1 LLRTCTLQV
10 VIRRAIGEE
19 IRVDFNTGSGGGSG
33 AGGSSGGAGVP
44 PPPRVSSRASG
55 ADFDYTQLVPSFI
68 QTVREVLFNPVNFF
82 RSIRRE
88 GDFLNPLI
96 FAILCSL
103 ITAVIGGFLGLII
116 SLITGEGFGSSIGG
130 LFGNIIGIPI
140 VTTIGLFIGAGIYHL
155 LVLLFV
161 RPAHAGYEATFRA
174 VAYAQAVQA
183 VAFLAFIPI
192 LGLLVILVIAVY
204 QVVLNVIAIREM
216 HSTTTG
222 RAVLVVLVPVAIVLI
237 LGLLLVGT
245 ILAIFA
251 AAVSQAQ

>member
-1 LLRTCTLQV
+1 M
-10 VIRRAIGEE
+10 
-19 IRVDFNTGSGGGSG
+19 
-33 AGGSSGGAGVP
+33 P
-44 PPPRVSSRASG
+44 PPPRVSSRAAG
-55 ADFDYTQLVPSFI
+55 GDFDYRDLVPSFI
-68 QTVREVLFNPVNFF
+68 QTVREVIINPVNFF

-103 ITAVIGGFLGLII
+103 ITSIIGGFIGLIV
-116 SLITGEGFGSSIGG
+116 SLITGEGVGSSIAG

-140 VTTIGLFIGAGIYHL
+140 ATTIGLFIGAGIYHL
-155 LVLLFV
+155 MVLLFV
-161 RPAHAGYEATFRA
+161 RPSHAGYEATFRA
-174 VAYAQAVQA
+174 VAYAQALQA

-204 QVVLNVIAIREM
+204 QVILNVIAIREM

-222 RAVLVVLVPVAIVLI
+222 RAVAVVLVPVAILLL

-251 AAVSQAQ
+251 AAMSQAQ

>member
-1 LLRTCTLQV
+1 MYIAISHLQDE
-10 VIRRAIGEE
+10 GEE

-44 PPPRVSSRASG
+44 PPPRVSG
-55 ADFDYTQLVPSFI
+55 GTTGGDFDYRQLGPSFI
-68 QTVREVLFNPVNFF
+68 ATVREVLFNPVNFF

-88 GDFLNPLI
+88 GDFLNPLL
-96 FAILCSL
+96 FAIICSL
-103 ITAVIGGFLGLII
+103 ITAVIGGLLGLII
-116 SLITGEGFGSSIGG
+116 SLITGEGFGSAIAG

-140 VTTIGLFIGAGIYHL
+140 ATTIGLFIGAGIYHL

-161 RPAHAGYEATFRA
+161 RPAHAGFEATFRA

-192 LGLLVILVIAVY
+192 LGLLVILVIGVY

-251 AAVSQAQ
+251 AAVSSSQ